1 MGFFDLL
8 FGRKDKASKDAPDSD
23 TGAFDAATA
32 KLILAEIDIEA
43 AISAHQN
50 WKVRLNSVLAGTST
64 EKLQPEVVCLDDRC
78 DLGKW
83 LHGSG
88 KQRMNHLPAFSMLI
102 ARHKQFHLEAS
113 TVLATAQSGDL
124 ASATTM
130 LNGNYQ
136 HTSVQVVTLLQ
147 HLKKGLQSSKG

>member
-8 FGRKDKASKDAPDSD
+8 FGRKETAAKNAPDSD
-23 TGAFDAATA
+23 AGAFDAATA
-32 KLILAEIDIEA
+32 KLILAEIDIDS

-50 WKVRLNSVLAGTST
+50 WKVRLSSVLAGTSS
-64 EKLQPEVVCLDDRC
+64 EDLKPEIVCLDDRC

-83 LHGSG
+83 LHSSG
-88 KQRMNHLPAFSMLI
+88 KMRMGHLPAFSMLI
-102 ARHKQFHLEAS
+102 ARHKQFHTEAS
-113 TVLATAQSGDL
+113 TVLATAKNGDL
-124 ASATTM
+124 ASATSL

-147 HLKKGLQSSKG
+147 HLKKGLQSSR

>member
-8 FGRKDKASKDAPDSD
+8 FGRKEKVSDSISGADA
-23 TGAFDAATA
+23 GGFDAATA
-32 KLILAEIDIEA
+32 KMILEEIDIDS

-50 WKVRLNSVLAGTST
+50 WKARLTNVLAGTST
-64 EKLQPEVVCLDDRC
+64 EKLQPELVCLDDRC

-88 KQRMNHLPAFSMLI
+88 KQRMSHLPAFTMLI

-113 TVLATAQSGDL
+113 TVLATAQNGDL
-124 ASATTM
+124 ASATSL

-147 HLKKGLQSSKG
+147 HLKKGLQSQG